1 MASNT
6 RQTRT
11 IRKRKARNAG
21 KDRKR
26 AIRSAVRKA
35 REEKVDVL

>member
-6 RQTRT
+6 RQTKA
-11 IRKRKARNAG
+11 IRKRKARSAG
-21 KDRKR
+21 KARKR

-35 REEKVDVL
+35 RESKVDVL